1 MGERKK
7 KNSYTVS
14 VIVNNS
20 SDSRWTSLREG
31 AEAAAR
37 DYNIR
42 LNYVATGEFWGK
54 QNELE
59 IIYKELESGVDG
71 MIIQMYASEGVYEGI
86 EDRLPRE
93 KCVLLETDIT
103 PEEYYQTVGP
113 DNKELGSVLAERI
126 CQDFGENLTG
136 KDNRYS
142 LWKHWSDR
150 SETTT
155 GWVGGDASG
164 KREQKIQWKLAEMG
178 RNPDKKLFEEKWNL
192 GADIVIALE
201 NSETER
207 AVDYMQEN
215 QISVNNCVLYGW
227 VTQKRSSMSLI
238 KGEFRHCWF
247 QMNFTWGIRA

>member
-1 MGERKK
+1 MRRSKEIWYLLLFSILIAAVAGLIMTVGRKEE

-86 EDRLPRE
+86 EARLPRE

-113 DNKELGSVLAERI
+113 DNKELGSALAERI

-136 KDNRYS
+136 KTIGILCGNTGQIALRQRLDG
-142 LWKHWSDR
+142 LE
-150 SETTT
+150 ETLLKA
-155 GWVGGDASG
+155 GA
-164 KREQKIQWKLAEMG
+164 KIQWKLAEMG

-201 NSETER
+201 NSET
-207 AVDYMQEN
+207 
-215 QISVNNCVLYGW
+215 
-227 VTQKRSSMSLI
+227 
-238 KGEFRHCWF
+238 
-247 QMNFTWGIRA
+247 

>member
-1 MGERKK
+1 MRRSKEIWYLLLFSILIAAVAGLIMTVGRKEE

-86 EDRLPRE
+86 E
-93 KCVLLETDIT
+93 
-103 PEEYYQTVGP
+103 
-113 DNKELGSVLAERI
+113 
-126 CQDFGENLTG
+126 
-136 KDNRYS
+136 
-142 LWKHWSDR
+142 
-150 SETTT
+150 
-155 GWVGGDASG
+155 
-164 KREQKIQWKLAEMG
+164 
-178 RNPDKKLFEEKWNL
+178 EKWNL

-215 QISVNNCVLYGW
+215 QISVNNCVLYGVGNSEKAVYELDKGRIQALLVPNEFHMGYQSVKELATKLEYHTAEMRN
-227 VTQKRSSMSLI
+227 VTTGYLMVDREHLYDAENQKILFPI
-238 KGEFRHCWF
+238 V
-247 QMNFTWGIRA
+247 Q